1 MIRDCVY
8 PASQEIW
15 SSSVNIVNL
24 IYSLERVQVGAF
36 HRDASADARTN
47 RGAEQNLWSI
57 SQSKYC
63 QPGLHNKQRDLRK
76 VSQSFKNILNNF
88 TKIFPEKLLPVNI
101 FLSSPSM
108 LVFQWSL
115 GMRTT
120 LLLKKWRRRYSENIE
135 LTKCFNYSRHCLV
148 YLHLH
153 HTIYYSVYLKG
164 SQISLGNSV

>member
-1 MIRDCVY
+1 MANSVDNKKFIRVSASIKVSFITSVCFILTGTWYEIVFY

-120 LLLKKWRRRYSENIE
+120 LLLKKWRRR
-135 LTKCFNYSRHCLV
+135 
-148 YLHLH
+148 
-153 HTIYYSVYLKG
+153 
-164 SQISLGNSV
+164 

>member
-1 MIRDCVY
+1 MANSVDNKKFIRVSASIKVSFITSVCFILTGTWYEIVFY

-76 VSQSFKNILNNF
+76 VSQSFKNIFKQFYKNISRETVASQYFLELA
-88 TKIFPEKLLPVNI
+88 KYVGLPV
-101 FLSSPSM
+101 
-108 LVFQWSL
+108 
-115 GMRTT
+115 
-120 LLLKKWRRRYSENIE
+120 
-135 LTKCFNYSRHCLV
+135 
-148 YLHLH
+148 
-153 HTIYYSVYLKG
+153 
-164 SQISLGNSV
+164 ISWNADNSALEKVKEKVVRKYKD